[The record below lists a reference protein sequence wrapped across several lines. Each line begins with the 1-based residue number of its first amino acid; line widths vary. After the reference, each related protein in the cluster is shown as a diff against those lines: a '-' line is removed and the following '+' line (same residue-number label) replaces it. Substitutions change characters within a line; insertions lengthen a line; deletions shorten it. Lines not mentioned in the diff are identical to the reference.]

1 MKLKIFVSLNVIFL
15 ILNPVI
21 ETKLLKAKNSQVPP
35 TKEENIEMD
44 TEDIFD
50 YGDNEI
56 GEEEIQKMLEISK
69 ENYMFDFSA
78 GFLSTFLKNIK
89 KEEIKKEIYEEFPK
103 HGKCTKKRLEHIMK
117 EGKIDHSNDKTHYQ
131 KVAAEQISKQQGLK
145 ISEVLNKE
153 KDLIKSAP
161 IEMVMNTCFNEK
173 EKNIEEKQNLEKES
187 SELKSSQKYIE
198 ALKELNQLIKKKKTY
213 NENIQDAYWYI
224 GDSVIQK
231 RASTFA
237 KSKSLINNALH
248 KSKELTLKIKK
259 VATQSTLENIKGT
272 NEEKIKQYLNY
283 INEKKQKIANIDKE
297 ILQNQVIV
305 FNTKRRLEK
314 IKKRIETLSS
324 LADIDCVQFAVDPD
338 SGYNFSLF
346 RKTLNKL
353 PFFAHVMKCGFNSE
367 KFQDDL
373 YEMKD
378 RLSNIVE
385 NNIEIISGF
394 VADELGDALKGVLL
408 STAKGVFYFGKFI
421 KAISEKK
428 KNCFTN
434 GAPECAYSKGV
445 VQGYA
450 VRLVLAL
457 AGF

>member
-1 MKLKIFVSLNVIFL
+1 MKLTIFVSLYVIFL
-15 ILNPVI
+15 ILNPVV
-21 ETKLLKAKNSQVPP
+21 ETKLLKAKNAQVPP

-103 HGKCTKKRLEHIMK
+103 HEKCTKKRLEHIMK
-117 EGKIDHSNDKTHYQ
+117 EGKIDHSEDKNHYQ

-161 IEMVMNTCFNEK
+161 IEMVMNACLNEK
-173 EKNIEEKQNLEKES
+173 EKNIEEKKKLKKEEE
-187 SELKSSQKYIE
+187 ELKNSQKYQE
-198 ALKELNQLIKKKKTY
+198 ALDELNKKIKKKKTY
-213 NENIQDAYWYI
+213 NENIKDAYRYI
-224 GDSVIQK
+224 KDILSPK
-231 RASTFA
+231 EASTFA
-237 KSKSLINNALH
+237 KSKNFINNAFH
-248 KSKELTLKIKK
+248 KSKELQFKIKK
-259 VATQSTLENIKGT
+259 VVTQSTLESIKGT
-272 NEEKIKQYLNY
+272 KEEKIKQYIDY
-283 INEKKQKIANIDKE
+283 INKKKSKIADIDKK

-305 FNTKRRLEK
+305 FNTKRRLET
-314 IKKRIETLSS
+314 IKKRIETLKS
-324 LADIDCVQFAVDPD
+324 LAGIDCVQFAVDPD

-385 NNIEIISGF
+385 NNLEIISGF

-408 STAKGVFYFGKFI
+408 STAKGIFYFGQFI
-421 KAISEKK
+421 NAIREKK
-428 KNCFTN
+428 NNCFTN

-450 VRLVLAL
+450 VRIVLAL